1 MIEYTG
7 EYNDKSNRSY
17 KSYVDFVDPY
27 LINIFQLLDIAYNK
41 TFHGIN
47 FSNNNYS
54 MTKEFYNRKMK
65 VGNKCYIPREILI
78 DFICETIENLNKRH
92 ENTDTISKLFE

>member
-47 FSNNNYS
+47 LSKHNYC
-54 MTKEFYNRKMK
+54 MKKEFYNRKMN
-65 VGNKCYIPREILI
+65 VGNKFHISRKILVN
-78 DFICETIENLNKRH
+78 FICETIEIMYFLN
-92 ENTDTISKLFE
+92 NTKLQT